1 MEKVVEKVLNS
12 GLIEENSHIVLG
24 LSGGPDSLCLFY
36 ALDSISE
43 EMNLNIYP
51 VHLNHKFRPVVADE
65 EQKNVEELCLA
76 KGWPCRSFVKDCNKI
91 AEEEKIGSEEAG
103 RNERY
108 RAFAK
113 VAKELKD
120 KGTNNI
126 RIAVA
131 QNANDQSETI
141 MFRIIRGTAISGL
154 SGIKPTRTDEYG
166 NIIIRP
172 LLNVT
177 RDEIDEYINNLGVEP
192 NIDESNFKPVY
203 NRNRI
208 RLELFPYI
216 EKNINKGC
224 QDALRR
230 LGEAAALENDFM
242 DEIVDKVLKECIV
255 SCDSN
260 EDILRAIT
268 LDKTKLMDNHKAI
281 VFRVIDKVIN
291 NMSLKDNVGRN
302 AIKDIYDILS
312 SDNPSAKYD
321 ITKKHVARRKYN
333 LIIFEKNEEAIKAN
347 KVKFKVSVVEKID
360 YNVNKPGCYA
370 AFDYVKFL
378 AEHGK
383 TEGNIKFRT
392 RQEGDYLPFKNG
404 RKKLHDYLIDEKIP
418 KEERD
423 EVGFFAIGR
432 EILWMVPGEYFVK
445 TDAKERGRF
454 SQKYQ
459 IDNSTR
465 LVLLLEIIG

>member
-1 MEKVVEKVLNS
+1 MDKVVQRILDS
-12 GLIEENSHIVLG
+12 GLIEEDSHIVLG
-24 LSGGPDSLCLFY
+24 LSGGPDSMCLFY
-36 ALDSISE
+36 ALDSVAE

-51 VHLNHKFRPVVADE
+51 VHLNHKFRPGACDD
-65 EQKNVEELCLA
+65 EQKRVEDLCLE
-76 KGWPCRSFVKDCNKI
+76 KGWPCRSFVKDCLKI

-113 VAKELKD
+113 VAKELRD
-120 KGTNNI
+120 KGANNI

-154 SGIKPTRTDEYG
+154 SGIKPERTDEYG

-177 RDEIDEYINNLGVEP
+177 RKEIEEYIENLGVSP
-192 NIDESNFKPVY
+192 NDDKSNFEPVY
-203 NRNRI
+203 NRNKI

-216 EKNINKGC
+216 EENINSGC

-230 LGEAAALENDFM
+230 LGEAAAIENEYM
-242 DEIVDKVLKECIV
+242 ETVVDKVLQECMV
-255 SCDSN
+255 SYDSSQ
-260 EDILRAIT
+260 DILKAIT
-268 LDKTKLMDNHKAI
+268 LDTTKLIENHKAI
-281 VFRVIDKVIN
+281 IFRVIDKIIF

-302 AIKDIYDILS
+302 AIKDIYDILR
-312 SDNPSAKYD
+312 SDNPSARYD

-333 LIIFEKNEEAIKAN
+333 LIIFEKSEEAKKAN
-347 KVKFKVSVVEKID
+347 IVKFKVRVIEKTEYVTD
-360 YNVNKPGCYA
+360 KPGCFA

-404 RKKLHDYLIDEKIP
+404 RKKLHDFLIDEKVP
-418 KEERD
+418 RESRD
-423 EVGFFAIGR
+423 EMGFFAIGR
-432 EILWMVPGEYFVK
+432 EILWLVPSEHFAK
-445 TDAKERGRF
+445 KDAVEKGRF

>member
-1 MEKVVEKVLNS
+1 MNKVVQKILDS
-12 GLIEENSHIVLG
+12 GLIEEKANIVLG

-36 ALDSISE
+36 ALDSLAE

-51 VHLNHKFRPVVADE
+51 VHLNHKFRPTACDE
-65 EQKNVEELCLA
+65 EQKRVEDLCLE
-76 KGWPCRSFVKDCNKI
+76 KGWPCRSFVKDCIKI

-108 RAFAK
+108 SAFAK
-113 VAKELKD
+113 VAKELKEN
-120 KGTNNI
+120 GTNNI

-141 MFRIIRGTAISGL
+141 MFRIVRGTAIGGL
-154 SGIKPTRTDEYG
+154 SGIKAERTDEYG

-177 RDEIDEYINNLGVEP
+177 RKEIDDYIENLGVSP
-192 NIDESNFKPVY
+192 NVDKSNFEPVY
-203 NRNRI
+203 NRNKI

-216 EKNINKGC
+216 EENINSGC

-230 LGEAAALENDFM
+230 LGEIATLENDYM
-242 DEIVDKVLKECIV
+242 DEIVDKVLKDCV
-255 SCDSN
+255 VNYDSSQ
-260 EDILRAIT
+260 DVLKAIT
-268 LDKTKLMDNHKAI
+268 LDTTKLIEHHKAI
-281 VFRVIDKVIN
+281 VFRAIDKIIY

-302 AIKDIYDILS
+302 VIKDIYDIIN
-312 SDNPSAKYD
+312 SDNPSARYD

-333 LIIFEKNEEAIKAN
+333 LIIFEKSEEAKKAN
-347 KVKFKVSVVEKID
+347 MVKFKVSVLEKPEYIKD
-360 YNVNKPGCYA
+360 KAGCFA

-383 TEGNIKFRT
+383 TEGNIKFRN

-404 RKKLHDYLIDEKIP
+404 TKKLHDFFIDEKIP
-418 KEERD
+418 RESRD
-423 EVGFFAIGR
+423 EVGLFAIGR
-432 EILWMVPGEYFVK
+432 EILWIAPSEHFVK
-445 TDAKERGRF
+445 KDDEERGRF